1 MKLLRWFIRRTLATR
16 NKINM
21 EVIESKWYKKDGASS
36 ASIDDVEKLLNT
48 TLPKQYKSFLLWSNG
63 GEGKL
68 GDNYIYIWAI
78 EDVIAYNHDY
88 GIQKYLQKEY
98 WAFGMDGDIG
108 YILHLSDNSIYR
120 VDLGDLDI
128 TSIKYI
134 APSFDD
140 FLGKAIY
147 LNFNKLQ
154 NVANNNLTT

>member
-1 MKLLRWFIRRTLATR
+1 
-16 NKINM
+16 M
-21 EVIESKWYKKDGASS
+21 EVIESKWYKKNGASS
-36 ASIDDVEKLLNT
+36 TSIDDVEKLLNT
-48 TLPKQYKSFLLWSNG
+48 NLPKQYKSFLLWSNG

-78 EDVIAYNHDY
+78 EDIIAYNHDY

-98 WAFGMDGDIG
+98 LAFGMDGDIG
-108 YILHLSDNSIYR
+108 YILHLPDNGIYR

-128 TSIKYI
+128 ASIKYI

-147 LNFNKLQ
+147 LNFDKPQ
-154 NVANNNLTT
+154 NIVDNSSTI

>member
-1 MKLLRWFIRRTLATR
+1 
-16 NKINM
+16 M

-88 GIQKYLQKEY
+88 GIQKYLQKS
-98 WAFGMDGDIG
+98 IG
-108 YILHLSDNSIYR
+108 HLVWMVILGIFFTCLTIVYIE
-120 VDLGDLDI
+120 
-128 TSIKYI
+128 
-134 APSFDD
+134 
-140 FLGKAIY
+140 
-147 LNFNKLQ
+147 
-154 NVANNNLTT
+154 

>member
-1 MKLLRWFIRRTLATR
+1 
-16 NKINM
+16 M

-48 TLPKQYKSFLLWSNG
+48 TQPKQYKSFLLWSNG